1 MSMYVLLHVLYIY
14 IYMRSGVMHAINQLT
29 FSPSKSLNCMQLLT
43 FAMHAKGQMQ
53 VAS

>member
-1 MSMYVLLHVLYIY
+1 MYVLLHVLYT
-14 IYMRSGVMHAINQLT
+14 YMRSGVMHAINQLT
-29 FSPSKSLNCMQLLT
+29 FSPSKSLNFMQLLT